1 MKSSTKVLLLAIAAS
16 ILVAGARFLG
26 QVQGWI
32 PTTSG
37 GGLHPLGVSWLP
49 FVFGPVF
56 AARLA
61 REGSAPRWRRARLLG
76 VAGLVAIVVVVMW
89 KFAPI
94 ADLPKDAPGLQEAT
108 NSALL
113 AAFAATLTV
122 TALHCAL
129 WWRLVFAI
137 VCYAVPVRLVVL
149 ALTAVAKQMEY
160 DTHYTKFG
168 PAGNEFDLYTTVTT
182 AAVAQLGF
190 WVPFA
195 VVCGFASGTFFARSQ
210 EPRSETAAR
219 HSSD

>member
-1 MKSSTKVLLLAIAAS
+1 MKPSTKVLLFAVAAS
-16 ILVAGARFLG
+16 LAVAVARFVG

-56 AARLA
+56 AAQLA
-61 REGSAPRWRRARLLG
+61 REGSAPRWQRARLLG
-76 VAGLVAIVVVVMW
+76 VSGFVAVVAVVMW

-94 ADLPKDAPGLQEAT
+94 ADLPKDAPGLQAAT
-108 NSALL
+108 DSALF
-113 AAFAATLTV
+113 AAFVATLAV
-122 TALHCAL
+122 FAAQCAL
-129 WWRLVFAI
+129 WGRLALAI
-137 VCYAVPVRLVVL
+137 VCYAVPVRLAVL
-149 ALTAVAKQMEY
+149 ALTAIAKKLDY

-168 PAGNEFDLYTTVTT
+168 PAGNEFDLATTVST

-195 VVCGFASGTFFARSQ
+195 VVCGFSTGTFFAKRSTPQ
-210 EPRSETAAR
+210 A
-219 HSSD
+219 

>member
-1 MKSSTKVLLLAIAAS
+1 MSGSIKVLVAAILAS
-16 ILVAGARFLG
+16 IAVAAGRYLG

-37 GGLHPLGVSWLP
+37 GSLHPLGVSWLP

-61 REGSAPRWRRARLLG
+61 REGSAPRWRRARLVS
-76 VAGLVAIVVVVMW
+76 VAGFAAIVVVVMW

-94 ADLPKDAPGLQEAT
+94 ADLPKGAPGLQEAT
-108 NSALL
+108 NSALF
-113 AAFAATLTV
+113 AAFVTTLAV
-122 TALHCAL
+122 TALLCVLWGRLAL
-129 WWRLVFAI
+129 TI
-137 VCYAVPVRLVVL
+137 VCYAVPVRLAVL
-149 ALTAVAKQMEY
+149 ALTAIAKQSEV

-168 PAGNEFDLYTTVTT
+168 PAGNEFDLWTTVST

-195 VVCGFASGTFFARSQ
+195 VVCGFASGTFFAKRPAPQ
-210 EPRSETAAR
+210 A
-219 HSSD
+219 

>member
-94 ADLPKDAPGLQEAT
+94 ADLPKSDPSLQGATDDALKAT
-108 NSALL
+108 
-113 AAFAATLTV
+113 FVATLIV
-122 TALHCAL
+122 TALLCAM
-129 WWRLVFAI
+129 WWRLALALI
-137 VCYAVPVRLVVL
+137 CYAVPVRLVVI
-149 ALTAVAKQMEY
+149 ALTAVAKQLEY

-168 PAGNEFDLYTTVTT
+168 PAGNEFDFVTTVTT
-182 AAVAQLGF
+182 ASIAQLGF

-195 VVCGFASGTFFARSQ
+195 VVCGFASGAFFAKRPASQ
-210 EPRSETAAR
+210 A
-219 HSSD
+219 